1 MNKSVDII
9 IEFALLIV
17 MLAISAFF
25 GFSTIENL
33 SGRSSKLGDD
43 KVVVAENMNRDEDI
57 TYYFKDLVLA
67 IVKFDYGYPFEYMH
81 IYERMSPSNSYDL
94 YPKAEDTLSNPGEK
108 MKEIVW
114 QFAGITE
121 SDTTAIKSSKAMNV
135 YDKEVVYSIKKD
147 TAGHIVVYAE
157 IQ

>member
-17 MLAISAFF
+17 MIAISAFF

-43 KVVVAENMNRDEDI
+43 KVIVAENMNRNENI
-57 TYYFKDLVLA
+57 TYYFRDLLLA
-67 IVKFDYGYPFEYMH
+67 ITKFDYGYPFEYIH
-81 IYERMSPSNSYDL
+81 IYKRTSPSTSYDL

-108 MKEIVW
+108 MKEVVW
-114 QFAGITE
+114 KFAGITE
-121 SDTTAIKSSKAMNV
+121 DDSPTDKSLKATSVYGKEIK
-135 YDKEVVYSIKKD
+135 YSIRKD
-147 TAGHIVVYAE
+147 TIGRIVVYAE